1 MKNQKNTKAQSLL
14 QKVISVGAI
23 KPKQKR
29 KETRFAL
36 PVLPKG
42 TLSNDDKWKAL
53 LWNIKTA
60 NAHGP
65 RALKSMAIALTKII
79 QAEILTD
86 MFFDVRLGS
95 SEHYDIS
102 NLLWDIDLPIRN
114 DGATINSLLRK
125 RQSISAVN
133 LSHTSVI
140 PQPWERWRMARSFQK
155 LGKGADWGEWQQ
167 SSNIY
172 AVAWTPWP
180 ILWVNN
186 GNHSTMAAIVTHG
199 GLLKPTETFDASDLL
214 KSVYTDGVN
223 WIRVDNS
230 AVIAPV
236 NSMAMAAIFEI
247 GRWMIS
253 KSKGRSDDQTSK

>member
-1 MKNQKNTKAQSLL
+1 MKNQKNTKTKSLL
-14 QKVISVGAI
+14 RRIMSVGMI

-29 KETRFAL
+29 KESRFAL
-36 PVLPKG
+36 PDLPKG
-42 TLSNDDKWKAL
+42 ALSNDDKWKAL

-65 RALKSMAIALTKII
+65 RALQNMVIALTKTI

-86 MFFDVRLGS
+86 MFFDVRFGS

-102 NLLWDIDLPIRN
+102 DLLWDIDLPIRD

-125 RQSISAVN
+125 RRSMSAVN
-133 LSHTSVI
+133 LSYASVI
-140 PQPWERWRMARSFQK
+140 PQPWERWRMARSFQN
-155 LGKGADWGEWQQ
+155 LGKGADWGPWQQ
-167 SSNIY
+167 TNNVY

-180 ILWVNN
+180 IFWVRN
-186 GNHSTMAAIVTHG
+186 GHHSTMAAIVTHG
-199 GLLKPTETFDASDLL
+199 GLLKPTETYDASDLL

-223 WIRVDNS
+223 WIRVDNN

-236 NSMAMAAIFEI
+236 ESMAMAAIFEI

-253 KSKGRSDDQTSK
+253 KGTAKAK